1 MSRLAAAGAT
11 AFFVAASS
19 FAHAQTPAPAQA
31 PTQVSP
37 PAQAATTAVAPE
49 HARAS
54 DRSAL
59 IDARL
64 NVVKATL
71 ALTPDQ
77 EKFWPA
83 IDEAVRARV
92 KNRQARIENAAKRVD
107 ELREQNPMDVLSDRD
122 PVAFLQRRADAL
134 TQRAADLKK
143 VANAWQPLYQTLTPD
158 QKRRLGFLTVVVLR
172 EMREALQE
180 RPTGTRVMIDRDDD
194 EED

>member
-19 FAHAQTPAPAQA
+19 FAHAQTPAPA
-31 PTQVSP
+31 QVSP